1 MGEASQVTLRNCSK
15 GARAE
20 PRYIGVFVVG
30 EVGGEC
36 RYQSSIT
43 ANHKSWTSQANN
55 DFSAFLCLIRCRS
68 LGSLRLFLRWRGI

>member
-36 RYQSSIT
+36 RYQSSK
-43 ANHKSWTSQANN
+43 NY
-55 DFSAFLCLIRCRS
+55 C
-68 LGSLRLFLRWRGI
+68 